1 MLGKMSILFQSF
13 LRRKKFLNK
22 CGGLGFYM
30 VKCDFLLR
38 TCLSKGIVGFYMD
51 FCMWFMRIFRGK
63 VWDYCRFGKD
73 MVMFLIF
80 VVDRD

>member
-22 CGGLGFYM
+22 CRGLGFYM

-51 FCMWFMRIFRGK
+51 FCIWFMRIFREKYGTIAGLVK
-63 VWDYCRFGKD
+63 
-73 MVMFLIF
+73 I
-80 VVDRD
+80 